1 MRAVKQLLS
10 MLLYPRARLSRM
22 PSLSQEENDPGS
34 LENPTGRRGRL
45 RFTKAFFN
53 LPLVF
58 GGLIVTGL
66 FLVVLFG
73 PVWATSNPYIA
84 SKHIQPHL
92 DSETGEWISP
102 PLEPSEEYP
111 LGTDEYGNDILSMM
125 LYGARNTLIAAAFIA
140 MARIILGV
148 IFGAYAGWNE
158 GSTGDRS
165 IMGAIG
171 VIAAIPALII
181 GMILIYALDIRRGLP
196 VFIVALTVIGWT
208 EIAQYIRGEFLVLR
222 KRSFIE
228 GAHSAGA
235 TNLAIAV
242 RHVLPNL
249 LPTLLVITFLEVAAV
264 LLLFGELGFVG
275 VYIGGG
281 SHISIGD
288 ELTGTQLVT
297 LSEVPEWGAM
307 LAEGYRWL
315 RAKPFIVYPP
325 AAAFFIAVVGFTALG
340 EGLRRFIESHHVS
353 TNFLLRKRM
362 LVVVVAITVATVF
375 IINNTGPAPWLARVA
390 EAFDADSAYGHTQ
403 QLTEMDGRGPGQAG
417 AQEAANYIAEKFEQY
432 GLNPGWLQSEYIYPM
447 ENRIVRPVT
456 QPELVLLNDD
466 GDELE
471 SFHHQLDFG
480 FMTEGHGGSG
490 SAEYPITFLSFTE
503 DDSAYSW
510 ESYRG
515 LDLADRIILLIEG
528 NAPSG
533 FTTEALIRG
542 AKGVLWITGDAQDAV
557 RSQVQLAYADQ
568 LYLQKP
574 TLPILRI
581 RPEVAQAIV
590 TQAGL
595 NLSDLASGGAEINQ
609 RGPGWIA
616 HDLDANVRMTVDL
629 SPPEETTTPVV
640 LGHLLGSDFTISNEL
655 VVVLAN
661 YDGLGIDPDGTV
673 YEGANHNA
681 AGVSIML
688 EVARLWQQE
697 ELDPRRSVLFIAWG
711 GGSLENSG
719 MNEFL
724 ANERSFRHLP
734 AVASRTRL
742 SPSLLLQLDYIGA
755 GGDTLLVQ
763 PGSQSQLIEL
773 LEESASD
780 VGIAVNREPEDAVPM
795 IERWNAPQSAW
806 LSFAWDQAEIAP
818 TEDVLERI
826 EPEKLQAIGQ
836 IVSHVLTQV
845 VRQTNY

>member
-1 MRAVKQLLS
+1 MKAAKEILGLLI
-10 MLLYPRARLSRM
+10 YPRARLSNM
-22 PSLSQEENDPGS
+22 PSLSQQDGQDHQLASPS
-34 LENPTGRRGRL
+34 GRRGRL
-45 RFTKAFFN
+45 RFARAFFN

-58 GGLIVTGL
+58 GSLIVLGL

-92 DSETGEWISP
+92 DQETGEWISP

-158 GSTGDRS
+158 GSLGDRG

-171 VIAAIPALII
+171 VIAAIPALIL

-196 VFIVALTVIGWT
+196 VFIIALTVIGWT

-228 GAHSAGA
+228 GAHAVGA
-235 TNLAIAV
+235 TNIAIAV

-288 ELTGTQLVT
+288 ELTGTTVVNLFD
-297 LSEVPEWGAM
+297 VPEWGAM

-325 AAAFFIAVVGFTALG
+325 AVAFFVAVVGFTALG
-340 EGLRRFIESHHVS
+340 EGLRRFIETHHVS

-362 LVVVVAITVATVF
+362 IIVVIALTAATVF

-403 QLTEMDGRGPGQAG
+403 TLAQMEGRGAGQEG
-417 AQEAANYIAEKFEQY
+417 ALEAAKYIAEKFEQY
-432 GLNPGWLQSEYIYPM
+432 GLNPGWRQSEYVYNM
-447 ENRIVRPVT
+447 ENWIVRPVT
-456 QPELVLLNDD
+456 QPELILLDD
-466 GDELE
+466 SGNEIE
-471 SFHHQLDFG
+471 SFRHQIDFG

-490 SAEYPITFLSFTE
+490 EAAFPLTSLLFSQ
-503 DDSAYSW
+503 DDDFYTW
-510 ESYRG
+510 ESYKG
-515 LDLADRIILLIEG
+515 LDLTDRIVLLLEG
-528 NAPSG
+528 NAPPS
-533 FTTEALIRG
+533 FATEALIRG
-542 AKGVLWITGDAQDAV
+542 ARGVLWITGETQNAV
-557 RSQVQLAYADQ
+557 WSQIQLASEDRA
-568 LYLQKP
+568 YLQKP
-574 TLPILRI
+574 TIPIFRI
-581 RPEVAQAIV
+581 RPEIAQKIIDESGV
-590 TQAGL
+590 
-595 NLSDLASGGAEINQ
+595 NLVDLASGTSEVDQ
-609 RGPGWIA
+609 QGPGWKSY
-616 HDLDANVRMTVDL
+616 DLKSRVRMTLQLD
-629 SPPEETTTPVV
+629 PPELSTTPVV
-640 LGHLLGSDFTISNEL
+640 MGHLHGSDFTISNEL
-655 VVVLAN
+655 LVVLAN

-681 AGVSIML
+681 AGIGIML
-688 EVARLWQQE
+688 EVARLWQQA

-711 GGSLENSG
+711 GGNLEASG

-724 ANERSFRHLP
+724 GDERSFRHLP
-734 AVASRTRL
+734 AVASRNRL
-742 SPSLLLQLDYIGA
+742 YPRLVLQLDYVGA
-755 GGDTLLVQ
+755 GGDTLLIHPLSNSSLV
-763 PGSQSQLIEL
+763 PL

-780 VGIAVNREPEDAVPM
+780 AGIAVNRDPGDAMPPM
-795 IERWNAPQSAW
+795 DRWNAPQSAW
-806 LSFAWDQAEIAP
+806 LSFAWEDANVGI
-818 TEDVLERI
+818 TEDTLERI
-826 EPEKLQAIGQ
+826 DPEKLQALGQ
-836 IVSHVLTQV
+836 VVSHILTQA

>member
-1 MRAVKQLLS
+1 
-10 MLLYPRARLSRM
+10 
-22 PSLSQEENDPGS
+22 
-34 LENPTGRRGRL
+34 
-45 RFTKAFFN
+45 
-53 LPLVF
+53 
-58 GGLIVTGL
+58 
-66 FLVVLFG
+66 
-73 PVWATSNPYIA
+73 
-84 SKHIQPHL
+84 
-92 DSETGEWISP
+92 
-102 PLEPSEEYP
+102 
-111 LGTDEYGNDILSMM
+111 
-125 LYGARNTLIAAAFIA
+125 
-140 MARIILGV
+140 
-148 IFGAYAGWNE
+148 
-158 GSTGDRS
+158 
-165 IMGAIG
+165 
-171 VIAAIPALII
+171 
-181 GMILIYALDIRRGLP
+181 MILIYALDIRRGLP
-196 VFIVALTVIGWT
+196 VFIIALTVIGWT
-208 EIAQYIRGEFLVLR
+208 EIAQYIRGEFLILR

-228 GAHSAGA
+228 GAHSVGA

-288 ELTGTQLVT
+288 EMTGTQVVT

-325 AAAFFIAVVGFTALG
+325 AMAFFIAVVGFTALG
-340 EGLRRFIESHHVS
+340 EGLRRFIETHHVS

-362 LVVVVAITVATVF
+362 LLVVVAMTVATVF

-403 QLTEMDGRGPGQAG
+403 KLTEMDGRGAGQTG
-417 AQEAANYIAEKFEQY
+417 AQEAAGYIAEKFEQY
-432 GLNPGWLQSEYIYPM
+432 GLDPGWRQSEYIYQM
-447 ENRIVRPVT
+447 ENRLVRPAT
-456 QPELVLLNDD
+456 QPELLLLDKE
-466 GDELE
+466 GDEVE
-471 SFHHQLDFG
+471 SFRHQLDFG
-480 FMTEGHGGSG
+480 FVIEGHGGSG
-490 SAEYPITFLSFTE
+490 SAEYPLTFLSFSE
-503 DDSAYSW
+503 EGAAYSW
-510 ESYRG
+510 ESYKG
-515 LDLADRIILLIEG
+515 LDLADRIILLIDG
-528 NAPSG
+528 NAPPD

-542 AKGVLWITGDAQDAV
+542 ARGVLWISDDEQDAV
-557 RSQVQLAYADQ
+557 RSQVQLAYDGQ

-574 TLPILRI
+574 TIPILRV
-581 RPEVAQAIV
+581 RPEVAQSIV
-590 TQAGL
+590 AQAGL
-595 NLSDLASGGAEINQ
+595 NLSDLGTGSAEISQ
-609 RGPGWIA
+609 HGPGWFA
-616 HDLDANVRMTVDL
+616 QDLDASVRMTVDL
-629 SPPEETTTPVV
+629 GPMEETTTPVV

-681 AGVSIML
+681 AGASIML

-724 ANERSFRHLP
+724 ANERSLRHLP

-742 SPSLLLQLDYIGA
+742 SPELVFQLDYIGA

-780 VGIAVNREPEDAVPM
+780 VGIAVNPEPEDAVPM

-806 LSFAWDQAEIAP
+806 LSFAWDQAETTPA
-818 TEDVLERI
+818 EDVLERI
-826 EPEKLQAIGQ
+826 EADKLQAIGQ